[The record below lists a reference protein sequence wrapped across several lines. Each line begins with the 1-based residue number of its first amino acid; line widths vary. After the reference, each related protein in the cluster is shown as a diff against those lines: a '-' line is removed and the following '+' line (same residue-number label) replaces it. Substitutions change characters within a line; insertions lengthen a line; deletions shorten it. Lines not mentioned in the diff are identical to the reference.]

1 MKRTILI
8 TFTLLT
14 GIAFSQDGMDKKF
27 QMGIGF
33 SEGLNLNKTDTKRMA
48 VNGVGNALTIGA
60 IFNYN
65 FSSTVALN
73 FGVDLAFESNKIK
86 PSTDIGASYYQ
97 YNDTKI
103 ELFKDAQTSFQTY
116 SWTERKQKPV
126 YLTIPTMLL
135 LRTKYFGDLRYFTKV
150 GLKTSFLL
158 GNKIFD
164 EGFNIDQTTGL
175 PVAAENN
182 SMEAAKDMNFIRSN
196 AGIAL
201 GAEWNFSGSTALAF
215 EFGYYYGFT
224 PIYRSNKGD
233 NMTNYFLEDPI
244 NKPNSRTYYSNAMT
258 QSQLQLKIAVLF

>member
-1 MKRTILI
+1 MKRTILFA
-8 TFTLLT
+8 FTLLA
-14 GIAFSQDGMDKKF
+14 GFAFSQDDSDKKI

-33 SEGLNLNKTDTKRMA
+33 SEGINLNKTDTKRMA
-48 VNGVGNALTIGA
+48 INGVGNALTIGA

-65 FSSTVALN
+65 FSSTMAIN
-73 FGVDLAFESNKIK
+73 FGVDLSFESNKIK
-86 PSTDIGASYYQ
+86 PSNDIGKSYYQ

-103 ELFKDAQTSFQTY
+103 ELNKDFKFGNQVY

-126 YLTIPTMLL
+126 YLTVPTMLL

-158 GNKIFD
+158 GNKIND
-164 EGFNIDQTTGL
+164 SGFNVDALGNE
-175 PVAAENN
+175 VAADNN

-201 GAEWNFSGSTALAF
+201 GTEWNFSGSTSMTI

-224 PIYRSNKGD
+224 PIYRSNKGE
-233 NMTNYFLEDPI
+233 NTTLYFNDPS
-244 NKPNSRTYYSNAMT
+244 NGGLPNPYSNAMT
-258 QSQLQLKIAVLF
+258 QSQLQLKVAVLF